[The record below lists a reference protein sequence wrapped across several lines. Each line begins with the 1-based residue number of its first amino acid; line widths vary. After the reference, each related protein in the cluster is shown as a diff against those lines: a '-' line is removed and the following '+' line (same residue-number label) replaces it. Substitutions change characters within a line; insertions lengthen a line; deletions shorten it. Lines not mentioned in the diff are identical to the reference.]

1 MVTIN
6 KSELVSNVSAAADI
20 PKSQAAKVV
29 DRFIDTVITTLV
41 KGESL
46 TLVGFGTFETRQR
59 DARTGRNPQTGEK
72 LQIPAATVAAFK
84 PGKTLKDALNQPD

>member
-1 MVTIN
+1 MN

-29 DRFIDTVITTLV
+29 DEFIDTVITTLV

-59 DARTGRNPQTGEK
+59 DARTGRNPQTGEEI
-72 LQIPAATVAAFK
+72 QIPAATVAAFK
-84 PGKTLKDALNQPD
+84 PGKALKDALNQPD

>member
-1 MVTIN
+1 MN

-29 DRFIDTVITTLV
+29 DGFIDTVITTLV
-41 KGESL
+41 NGESL

-59 DARTGRNPQTGEK
+59 GARTGRNPQTGEEI
-72 LQIPAATVAAFK
+72 QIPATTVAAFK
-84 PGKTLKDALNQPD
+84 PSKTLKDALNQPD